1 MASSNVRDVVQTVM
15 DGLAVVKESLP
26 DGNWQQIAAHL
37 AAPGQQQISH
47 QLQQIPGH
55 AGTNAGDPAANAGD
69 DGTNAGDDGTIAGRF
84 YRHEVESSK

>member
-37 AAPGQQQISH
+37 AAPGPTANFASAAANT
-47 QLQQIPGH
+47 GH